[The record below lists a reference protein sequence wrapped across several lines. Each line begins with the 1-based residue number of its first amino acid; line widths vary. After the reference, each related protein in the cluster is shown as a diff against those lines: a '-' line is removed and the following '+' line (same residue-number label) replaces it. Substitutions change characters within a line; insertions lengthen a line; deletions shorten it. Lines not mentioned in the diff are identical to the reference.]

1 MSLKDKRAAIDPS
14 HPEIAIAR
22 QCVLLELPR
31 SSFYYRA
38 DRDPIA
44 ATYDDTLMRLLDEQF
59 TEVPVYGV
67 RRMTAWLQRK
77 GHDVNPKRIRRLMR
91 AMGLEPIYP
100 KPRLSLR
107 DKQNPVYPYLLRDI
121 SIDRVN
127 QVWGVDITYLRLRKG
142 FAYLVAIMDW
152 YSRYVLSWGLSLTL
166 EADFCVL
173 ALREALLRAT
183 PEIFN
188 SDQGSQFTS
197 DAFTA
202 HLLAAG
208 VRISMD
214 GRGRAFDNIFT
225 ERLWRTVKY
234 EEVFLKDY
242 ENVPVARDS
251 LGRFFRFYNEERLH
265 QSLGYVP
272 PSEVYFARALSPT
285 G

>member
-1 MSLKDKRAAIDPS
+1 MIDLA
-14 HPEIAIAR
+14 HPELSIAR
-22 QCVLLELPR
+22 QCALLALPR
-31 SSFYYRA
+31 SSFYYRVE
-38 DRDPIA
+38 RDPATA
-44 ATYDDTLMRLLDEQF
+44 ANDETLMRLLDEQF
-59 TEVPVYGV
+59 TETPVYGV

-77 GHDVNPKRIRRLMR
+77 GHEVNPKRIRRLMR
-91 AMGLEPIYP
+91 HMGLEPIYP
-100 KPRLSLR
+100 KPRLSQGN
-107 DKQNPVYPYLLRDI
+107 KQNPVYPYLLRDL
-121 SIDRVN
+121 SIVRVN
-127 QVWGVDITYLRLRKG
+127 QVWGTDITYLRLRKG

-188 SDQGSQFTS
+188 SDQGCQFTS
-197 DAFTA
+197 EAFTA
-202 HLLAAG
+202 PLLAAG

-242 ENVPVARDS
+242 EDVPVARDS
-251 LGRFFRFYNEERLH
+251 LGQFFRFYNEERLH

>member
-1 MSLKDKRAAIDPS
+1 M
-14 HPEIAIAR
+14 
-22 QCVLLELPR
+22 
-31 SSFYYRA
+31 
-38 DRDPIA
+38 
-44 ATYDDTLMRLLDEQF
+44 
-59 TEVPVYGV
+59 TEWL
-67 RRMTAWLQRK
+67 RRE
-77 GHDVNPKRIRRLMR
+77 GHDVNPKRVRRLMR
-91 AMGLEPIYP
+91 VMGLEPIYP
-100 KPRLSLR
+100 KPHLSLG
-107 DKQNPVYPYLLRDI
+107 DKRNPVYPYLLRDVPI
-121 SIDRVN
+121 VRVN
-127 QVWGVDITYLRLRKG
+127 QVWGTDITYLRLRKG
-142 FAYLVAIMDW
+142 FAYLVAVLDW

-166 EADFCVL
+166 DAEFCVS
-173 ALREALLRAT
+173 ALKEALLRAK

-197 DAFTA
+197 AAYTA
-202 HLLAAG
+202 PLPASG

-242 ENVPVARDS
+242 EDVGTAKDS

-272 PSEVYFARALSPT
+272 PMEVYFAHELSPT